1 MYKYMNLFRCC
12 VTVDSFTN
20 YIKLYRFI
28 SHCIYSAPHWI
39 RSWMNWKSSGQC
51 RSKNSSDHRC
61 TQESCRCSALSSLQ
75 LDRKQP
81 KIKSKEKIR
90 EIKIQEDFRKDKW
103 KAIRIARIAPFW
115 RCLRSLL
122 PVMSIMSANIWQGQL
137 LAAEQLQEMH
147 FHLGKLA
154 KKKIWLTTS
163 VCLCVCLGFVIFSTK
178 WPISWVEFL
187 GLFGESSTMR
197 QYETTSLKKH
207 IYVATIINP

>member
-20 YIKLYRFI
+20 YIKLYPFI

-103 KAIRIARIAPFW
+103 KSIRIARIAPFW
-115 RCLRSLL
+115 LCLRSLL
-122 PVMSIMSANIWQGQL
+122 PVMSVMLTKNWQGQL

-147 FHLGKLA
+147 FHLGKFP
-154 KKKIWLTTS
+154 KKISDSQL
-163 VCLCVCLGFVIFSTK
+163 LCVCVFALVLWFFRPSDL
-178 WPISWVEFL
+178 SVEL
-187 GLFGESSTMR
+187 NSLACLANPAQCDTMR
-197 QYETTSLKKH
+197 PQAWRNTS
-207 IYVATIINP
+207 T